1 MLITNTLSVGAK
13 KMKIVEKKQDLQD
26 QQKMQPTL
34 LSYKLSMMENLGP
47 GQVGGG
53 GLGTLSHGDAR
64 LH

>member
-1 MLITNTLSVGAK
+1 
-13 KMKIVEKKQDLQD
+13 MKIVEKKQDLQD